1 MHATLSRS
9 RVTTDDGRIELDTRS
24 FLHHDLVHLAVEG
37 ELGLDGGFWGNV
49 AAGSSLSGDALE
61 GDQVR
66 LAESLAGPM
75 QTLMRLEAGPGE
87 IRAVLDRVAPELA
100 SDDVAAQVHE
110 RLRRLAGHWKATPHW
125 GRGRR
130 VVDGRGGRLQPAGVA
145 GVPPRA

>member
-75 QTLMRLEAGPGE
+75 
-87 IRAVLDRVAPELA
+87 
-100 SDDVAAQVHE
+100 
-110 RLRRLAGHWKATPHW
+110 
-125 GRGRR
+125 
-130 VVDGRGGRLQPAGVA
+130 
-145 GVPPRA
+145 